1 MCSRIDETINYFITE
16 CTKLVQ
22 KGYKRRHDLLE
33 QTIIGKL
40 EEWKESMLKSNGT
53 NINQKQSLRMTC
65 VKSFG
70 ILLYR
75 KAIL

>member
-40 EEWKESMLKSNGT
+40 EE
-53 NINQKQSLRMTC
+53 
-65 VKSFG
+65 
-70 ILLYR
+70 
-75 KAIL
+75 